1 MSESPVGRP
10 VILVTGFAPSPGG
23 AANPSGGLL
32 PLLAANPP
40 ERAEIRTQLLPAER
54 EGSLLKAVEA
64 MDRLLPD
71 AVMGIGAGGEQPVL
85 SVERVAINIDDQPG
99 ARDGRSD
106 QIDAAGPA
114 AYFSTLPV
122 HLMVERMKSGGIPAA
137 ISDSAG
143 PLSNRLFYAMLHYVA
158 LRGHETWFKRRPPA
172 GLASRVGFIRLPA
185 SVAIAAGKGRSPRA
199 LDLETSLRG
208 VCLAIEAVVDFLATP
223 EAHPAELSPASTD
236 PEA

>member
-1 MSESPVGRP
+1 LRETPVDRP
-10 VILVTGFAPSPGG
+10 VILVTGFAPSPGS

-40 ERAEIRTQLLPAER
+40 EKAELRTQLLPHDS
-54 EGSLLKAVEA
+54 EGALLKAVEA

-71 AVMGIGAGGEQPVL
+71 AVLGIGWGGAPSVL
-85 SVERVAINIDDQPG
+85 SVERIAINVDDQAG
-99 ARDGRSD
+99 SRRARGD

-122 HLMVERMKSGGIPAA
+122 HLMVERMEAGGVPAA

-143 PLSNRLFYAMLHYVA
+143 PISNRLFYAMLHYVA

-172 GLASRVGFIRLPA
+172 GLASRVGYIRLPSNVVIA
-185 SVAIAAGKGRSPRA
+185 SGRGRGPRG
-199 LDLETSLRG
+199 LDLDTALRG
-208 VCLAIEAVVDFLATP
+208 VGLAIEAVIDFLHAP
-223 EAHPAELSPASTD
+223 DGRLAELSPAGAD
-236 PEA
+236 PEP